1 MNAPHVRVDVDP
13 PLAWITLARPERLNA
28 LGATMRDDLEAAL
41 REVGGHPEVRVVVL
55 TGAGR
60 AFCAGADLDAM
71 ADLLDREDEETI
83 VSFLEA
89 GARVIRRLRTLA
101 QPVVAALNGPAAGA
115 GAALALACDFRLAAD
130 TATIALSFTRIG
142 LQPDWGA
149 SYFLPRIVGLARAL
163 DLALTG
169 RPVEPAEA
177 LAMGLVHRVLPSD
190 GFRRAVEGFARELA
204 TRPPLALA
212 AAKRTLSLALESDL
226 DAVLAHEQREQ
237 LTLFRTADVREGV
250 AAFREKRT
258 PRFAGR

>member
-1 MNAPHVRVDVDP
+1 MNAPHVQVEVEP
-13 PLAWITLARPERLNA
+13 PVAWVTLNRPERLNA

-41 REVGGHPEVRVVVL
+41 RHAGGHPEVRVVVL

-71 ADLLDREDEETI
+71 AELLERNDEETA

-89 GARVIRRLRTLA
+89 GARVIRRLRTLR
-101 QPVVAALNGPAAGA
+101 QPVIAALNGPAAGA
-115 GAALALACDFRLAAD
+115 GAALALACDFRLAAE

-169 RPVEPAEA
+169 RSVGAAEA
-177 LAMGLVHRVLPSD
+177 AAMGLVHQVLPID
-190 GFRRAVEGFARELA
+190 GFREAVASFARELA
-204 TRPPLALA
+204 SLPPLALA
-212 AAKRTLSLALESDL
+212 AAKRSVSLALESDL

-237 LTLFRTADVREGV
+237 LALFRTRDIREGV
-250 AAFREKRT
+250 AAFREKRA
-258 PRFAGR
+258 PRFDGR